1 MILRVQRVGKE
12 FKDPSTGKVLGH
24 AVTEVA
30 LVRVDRVMNE
40 SISSVLILENY
51 AEVRV
56 GDVVRIWTGSPEEL
70 LKKREKK
77 EKEVKSSVPS
87 VPAAE
92 KTAQPAKKKNDRK
105 KKHRL
110 PPVSF

>member
-40 SISSVLILENY
+40 SISSALVLENY

-70 LKKREKK
+70 LKKNFTKDDD
-77 EKEVKSSVPS
+77 
-87 VPAAE
+87 A
-92 KTAQPAKKKNDRK
+92 
-105 KKHRL
+105 RL
-110 PPVSF
+110 IDEYMQKVGELH